1 MLLCHR
7 RAAAVT
13 QSERVVDH
21 AHRLLRCRCS
31 HRSPPEVSSWDW
43 RKRRRREEQRH
54 LCCAMDGR
62 RQRREVDNGTRRDRM
77 IHGGEKLVVL
87 VCDQH
92 VACVV
97 VATEGGQRDGW
108 ERNSRCLN
116 RTLPAATGSCEFI
129 FLIYIARIFS
139 VRTKKI
145 ITRSHSDETAT
156 SVRSR

>member
-1 MLLCHR
+1 VLCHR

-13 QSERVVDH
+13 KSERVVDH
-21 AHRLLRCRCS
+21 AHHLLRCRFS

-43 RKRRRREEQRH
+43 RKRRRRKEQRH

-77 IHGGEKLVVL
+77 IHGGENWLSWFVMNVWRL
-87 VCDQH
+87 WRWRRREDRG
-92 VACVV
+92 
-97 VATEGGQRDGW
+97 TDGKGIS
-108 ERNSRCLN
+108 EIAGKCASRCLN

-139 VRTKKI
+139 VRTK
-145 ITRSHSDETAT
+145 
-156 SVRSR
+156 